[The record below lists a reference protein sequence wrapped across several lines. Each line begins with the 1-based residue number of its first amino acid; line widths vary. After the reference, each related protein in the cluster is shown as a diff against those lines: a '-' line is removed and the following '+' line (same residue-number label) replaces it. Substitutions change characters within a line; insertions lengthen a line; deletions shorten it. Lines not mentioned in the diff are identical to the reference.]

1 MTTKPRRFITAKQA
15 ESIIAKSTYVHTFA
29 TPNGMMLG
37 ADWPRH
43 LLIKEINSAPPDSIE
58 LSGDTARR
66 LNHGVVF
73 HDGKRMLFIETDPKE
88 LELFEC
94 AGV

>member
-1 MTTKPRRFITAKQA
+1 MTTHPRRFITAKQA

-29 TPNGMMLG
+29 NPNGMMLG

-43 LLIKEINSAPPDSIE
+43 LLMKELTAAPPDSIE
-58 LSGDTARR
+58 LSGPTARR
-66 LNHGVVF
+66 LNHGIVF
-73 HDGKRMLFIETDPKE
+73 HDGKRSLFIETDPKE
-88 LELFEC
+88 LELFEL